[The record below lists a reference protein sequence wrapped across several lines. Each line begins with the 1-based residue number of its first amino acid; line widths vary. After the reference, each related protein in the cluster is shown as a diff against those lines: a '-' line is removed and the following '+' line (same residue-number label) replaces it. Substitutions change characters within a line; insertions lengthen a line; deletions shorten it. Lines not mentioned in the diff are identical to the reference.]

1 MLVSKDCLDL
11 KLVKTAHAADN
22 FIWVSGGDA
31 VKLNSIGVDNYI
43 NLTLSDN
50 RACETVRYD
59 HVATWP
65 ATSAPKQLPVIRDV
79 GATGRKN
86 FGVNSCAVADWSVTQ
101 LTEYIEQVACAAPC
115 IGGNTAAI
123 ASLSTSTSTKLSATA
138 SAIASLSTGV
148 GSKLSTSFVSLASL
162 STSTSA
168 GLSAADSA
176 IASLS
181 TGVGSKLSTSFVSL
195 ASLSTSTSTGL
206 SAADSA
212 IASLSTLVTTKASLV
227 GGTVPASQLPSY
239 VDDVLEFPNSASF
252 PAVGEAG
259 KVYVDAGTNL
269 TYRWSGTTYV
279 ALGGDYAVVARDQ
292 GTILTTAMDNINF
305 IGAGVQAT
313 NTGSSVT
320 VNVLDASA
328 TQAGSVELATPAETI
343 AGTATT
349 LAVTPAGLSS
359 ALNDS
364 FHTQGGTLRTP
375 AYNFPPNTPLTTVIS
390 HTLAPLVYDAYLH
403 VTVAQN
409 VSDPSS
415 IIVTTGGGAIGLQ
428 LLINGAP
435 VAGDDV
441 KASQSQSVCV
451 QVATGTTPT
460 IEVKVSNGS
469 DVSNSTL
476 MSTKVSYILV
486 RA

>member
-31 VKLNSIGVDNYI
+31 VKLNSIGVGNYI

-115 IGGNTAAI
+115 VGGNTAAV

-138 SAIASLSTGV
+138 
-148 GSKLSTSFVSLASL
+148 
-162 STSTSA
+162 
-168 GLSAADSA
+168 SA

-349 LAVTPAGLSS
+349 LAVTPAGLLAALQASLVNSPELVVEDGTNIPTVAPNAGVDVASFTMPKDGFVIATMGSS
-359 ALNDS
+359 LLV
-364 FHTQGGTLRTP
+364 GGNHVATILMDINRTSAVTGTREIASARQVFS
-375 AYNFPPNTPLTTVIS
+375 AYSPGD
-390 HTLAPLVYDAYLH
+390 Y
-403 VTVAQN
+403 VTVSSDITA
-409 VSDPSS
+409 VS
-415 IIVTTGGGAIGLQ
+415 
-428 LLINGAP
+428 
-435 VAGDDV
+435 AGDTIHTRLTFIV
-441 KASQSQSVCV
+441 PE
-451 QVATGTTPT
+451 TTPCT
-460 IEVKVSNGS
+460 YSKYLRVKYLN
-469 DVSNSTL
+469 
-476 MSTKVSYILV
+476 
-486 RA
+486 

>member
-115 IGGNTAAI
+115 VGGNTAAV

-138 SAIASLSTGV
+138 
-148 GSKLSTSFVSLASL
+148 
-162 STSTSA
+162 
-168 GLSAADSA
+168 SA

-349 LAVTPAGLSS
+349 LAVTPAGLLAALQASLVNSPELVVEDGTNIPTVAPNAGVDVASFTMPKDGFVIATMGSGLGVGGNHVATILMDINRTS
-359 ALNDS
+359 AV
-364 FHTQGGTLRTP
+364 TGTREIASARQVFS
-375 AYNFPPNTPLTTVIS
+375 AYSNGD
-390 HTLAPLVYDAYLH
+390 Y
-403 VTVAQN
+403 VTVSSDITA
-409 VSDPSS
+409 VS
-415 IIVTTGGGAIGLQ
+415 
-428 LLINGAP
+428 
-435 VAGDDV
+435 AGDTIHTRLTFS
-441 KASQSQSVCV
+441 APE
-451 QVATGTTPT
+451 TTPCT
-460 IEVKVSNGS
+460 YSKYLRVKYLN
-469 DVSNSTL
+469 
-476 MSTKVSYILV
+476 
-486 RA
+486 

>member
-31 VKLNSIGVDNYI
+31 VKLNSIGVGNYI

-115 IGGNTAAI
+115 VGGNTAAV

-138 SAIASLSTGV
+138 SAVASLSTGV
-148 GSKLSTSFVSLASL
+148 GSGLSTSLVSLASL

-168 GLSAADSA
+168 GLSAAA
-176 IASLS
+176 
-181 TGVGSKLSTSFVSL
+181 
-195 ASLSTSTSTGL
+195 
-206 SAADSA
+206 SA

-349 LAVTPAGLSS
+349 LAVTPAGLLAALQAGLVNSPELVVEDGTNIPTVAPNLGVDVASFTMPKDGFVIATMGSGLGVGGNHVATILMDINRTS
-359 ALNDS
+359 AV
-364 FHTQGGTLRTP
+364 TGTREIASARQVFS
-375 AYNFPPNTPLTTVIS
+375 AYSPG
-390 HTLAPLVYDAYLH
+390 DH
-403 VTVAQN
+403 VTVSSDITA
-409 VSDPSS
+409 VS
-415 IIVTTGGGAIGLQ
+415 
-428 LLINGAP
+428 
-435 VAGDDV
+435 AGDTIHTRLTFS
-441 KASQSQSVCV
+441 APE
-451 QVATGTTPT
+451 TTPCT
-460 IEVKVSNGS
+460 YSKYLRVKYLN
-469 DVSNSTL
+469 
-476 MSTKVSYILV
+476 
-486 RA
+486 

>member
-31 VKLNSIGVDNYI
+31 VKLNSIGVGNYI

-115 IGGNTAAI
+115 VGGNTAAV

-138 SAIASLSTGV
+138 
-148 GSKLSTSFVSLASL
+148 
-162 STSTSA
+162 
-168 GLSAADSA
+168 SA

-349 LAVTPAGLSS
+349 LAVTPAGLLAALQASLVNSPELVVEDGTNIPTVAPNAGVDVASFTMPKDGFVIATMGS
-359 ALNDS
+359 ALGVAGNHVATILMDINRTS
-364 FHTQGGTLRTP
+364 AVTGTREIASARQVFS
-375 AYNFPPNTPLTTVIS
+375 AYSPGD
-390 HTLAPLVYDAYLH
+390 Y
-403 VTVAQN
+403 VTVSSDITA
-409 VSDPSS
+409 VS
-415 IIVTTGGGAIGLQ
+415 
-428 LLINGAP
+428 
-435 VAGDDV
+435 AGDTIHTRLTFIV
-441 KASQSQSVCV
+441 PE
-451 QVATGTTPT
+451 TTPCT
-460 IEVKVSNGS
+460 YSKYLRVKYLN
-469 DVSNSTL
+469 
-476 MSTKVSYILV
+476 
-486 RA
+486 

>member
-115 IGGNTAAI
+115 VGGNTAAV

-138 SAIASLSTGV
+138 SAIASLSTG
-148 GSKLSTSFVSLASL
+148 A
-162 STSTSA
+162 
-168 GLSAADSA
+168 
-176 IASLS
+176 
-181 TGVGSKLSTSFVSL
+181 GSKLSTSFVSL

-349 LAVTPAGLSS
+349 LAVTPAGLLAALQASLVNSPELVVEDGTNIPTVAPNAGVDVASFTMPKDGFVIATMGSGLGVGGNHVATILMDINRTS
-359 ALNDS
+359 AV
-364 FHTQGGTLRTP
+364 TGTREIASARQVFS
-375 AYNFPPNTPLTTVIS
+375 AYSNGD
-390 HTLAPLVYDAYLH
+390 Y
-403 VTVAQN
+403 VTVSSDITA
-409 VSDPSS
+409 VS
-415 IIVTTGGGAIGLQ
+415 
-428 LLINGAP
+428 
-435 VAGDDV
+435 AGDTIHTRLTFS
-441 KASQSQSVCV
+441 APE
-451 QVATGTTPT
+451 TTPCT
-460 IEVKVSNGS
+460 YSKYLRVKYLN
-469 DVSNSTL
+469 
-476 MSTKVSYILV
+476 
-486 RA
+486 

>member
-31 VKLNSIGVDNYI
+31 VKLNSIGVGNYI

-115 IGGNTAAI
+115 VGGNTAAV

-138 SAIASLSTGV
+138 
-148 GSKLSTSFVSLASL
+148 
-162 STSTSA
+162 
-168 GLSAADSA
+168 SA

-349 LAVTPAGLSS
+349 LAVTPAGLLAALQASLVNSPELVVEDGTNIPTVAPNAGVDVASFTMPKDGFVIATMGS
-359 ALNDS
+359 ALGVAGNHVATILMDINRTS
-364 FHTQGGTLRTP
+364 AVTGTREIASARQVFS
-375 AYNFPPNTPLTTVIS
+375 AYSPGD
-390 HTLAPLVYDAYLH
+390 Y
-403 VTVAQN
+403 VTVSSDITA
-409 VSDPSS
+409 VS
-415 IIVTTGGGAIGLQ
+415 
-428 LLINGAP
+428 
-435 VAGDDV
+435 AGDTIHTRLTFNV
-441 KASQSQSVCV
+441 PE
-451 QVATGTTPT
+451 TTPCT
-460 IEVKVSNGS
+460 YSKYLRVKYLN
-469 DVSNSTL
+469 
-476 MSTKVSYILV
+476 
-486 RA
+486 